1 MSNEPRIV
9 SVLDCSLEDF
19 KELTAR
25 ENLGSYKTHLVLITL
40 HWERLGKVRSDAM
53 KVLQTEHLTSAKKQE
68 FADLISSVYSKMIS
82 LEEKAVYLRGEI
94 QRIENLPIG

>member
-1 MSNEPRIV
+1 MSNEPKLV

-40 HWERLGKVRSDAM
+40 HWERLSKVRSDALSVM
-53 KVLQTEHLTSAKKQE
+53 QSEYLPSAKKQE
-68 FADLISSVYSKMIS
+68 FTDLISRAYSKMIS